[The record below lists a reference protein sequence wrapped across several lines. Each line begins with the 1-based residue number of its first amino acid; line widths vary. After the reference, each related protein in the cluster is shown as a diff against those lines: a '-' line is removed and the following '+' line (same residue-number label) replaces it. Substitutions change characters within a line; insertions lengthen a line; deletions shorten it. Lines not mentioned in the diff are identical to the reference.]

1 MRIVFMGTPEFAV
14 ESLDKL
20 VKNNCNIVGVVTAAD
35 KPAGRGQQM
44 QQNAVKKYALEHGL
58 KILQPEKLKDENFL
72 AELRALDA
80 DLQIVVAF
88 RMLPESVWNMPRLGT
103 YNLHASLL
111 PKYRGAAPI
120 NWAIINGEK
129 ETGVTTFKLQH
140 EIDTGNILFREKV
153 KIGDEETAGELHDK
167 LKTVGAEL
175 LLKTVRAIEKSEREN
190 TALDFSPQDDSE
202 ATHAPKIFR
211 ETCRIDWNKPLKE
224 IHDLVRGLSP
234 HPGAWCEIG
243 EAEGEKLSL
252 RILKALAEEAV
263 HDETNGSL
271 MTDGKTYL
279 KAACNGGYLNILQLQ
294 LQGKKAMRTDEF
306 LRGFRMKS
314 ETKMF

>member
-1 MRIVFMGTPEFAV
+1 MGTPEFAV

-20 VKNNCNIVGVVTAAD
+20 VKNNYSIAGVVTAAD
-35 KPAGRGQQM
+35 KPAGRGQQL
-44 QQNAVKKYALEHGL
+44 QQSAVKKYALEHGL
-58 KILQPEKLKDENFL
+58 KILQPEKLKDESFL
-72 AELRALDA
+72 AELKALNA

-88 RMLPESVWNMPRLGT
+88 RMLPEAVWNMPRLGT

-140 EIDTGNILFREKV
+140 EIDTGNVLFQEKV
-153 KIGDEETAGELHDK
+153 KIGEEETAGELHDK
-167 LKTVGAEL
+167 LKAAGAEL
-175 LLKTVRAIEKSEREN
+175 LLKTVRAIEKSEKEN
-190 TALDFSPQDDSE
+190 TALDFLPQDNSK

-211 ETCRIDWNKPLKE
+211 ETCRINWNEPLKN
-224 IHDLVRGLSP
+224 IHNLVRGLSP
-234 HPGAWCEIG
+234 YPGAWCEIG
-243 EAEGEKLSL
+243 ESEGEKLLL
-252 RILKALAEEAV
+252 RILKARAEEES

-279 KAACNGGYLNILQLQ
+279 KAACPGGHLNITQLQ
-294 LQGKKAMRTDEF
+294 LQGKKVMKTDEF

-314 ETKMF
+314 GTKMF